1 MKKPKPTR
9 FGLVFL
15 FTVFTFLT
23 LLVTIALFSSVMMTM
38 LQAGWFD
45 DTSLAAKMIPVIVS
59 AVGAL
64 AVGTV
69 ISNLIVRIPLQPIKR
84 LIAAMRR
91 LSEGHFEERLELEED
106 PLGELSLFREVAET
120 FNTLASELQSTEML
134 RSDFVNNFSH
144 EFKTP
149 IVSISGFAQILRHGG
164 LPEEEQREYLDIIV
178 DESARL
184 THMATSVLNMTKIEN
199 QTILTEITVYNVS
212 EQIRKCILMLEKKW
226 VRKNL
231 SIAAEFSEYQV
242 SGNMQLLNQVWIN
255 LLDNAVK
262 FSPDGAEVE
271 VSIREEAD
279 KIIVSFSNYGPEI
292 TRDQERRIYD
302 KFWQGDSSHASEGTG
317 IGLSI
322 VKKIVE
328 LHKGKIEVTSS
339 AERTVFSVYLPGGDR
354 EG

>member
-1 MKKPKPTR
+1 MKKPKTTR

-15 FTVFTFLT
+15 FTVFIFLT
-23 LLVTIALFSSVMMTM
+23 LLVTIVLFGGVMMTM

-45 DTSLAAKMIPVIVS
+45 DTSIDAKMIPVIIS

-64 AVGTV
+64 AIGTV
-69 ISNLIVRIPLQPIKR
+69 VSNLVVRIPLKPIKQ
-84 LIAAMRR
+84 LIVAMRR
-91 LSEGHFEERLELEED
+91 LSEGHFEERLELVEE
-106 PLGELSLFREVAET
+106 PLGEMSLFQEVAET
-120 FNTLASELQSTEML
+120 FNTLASELQSTEMM

-164 LPEEEQREYLDIIV
+164 LSEEEQREYLDIIV

-184 THMATSVLNMTKIEN
+184 THMATSVMNMTKIEN
-199 QTILTEITVYNVS
+199 QTILTEITRYNVS

-226 VRKNL
+226 IRKKI
-231 SIAAEFSEYQV
+231 SITAEFSEHQI

-262 FSPDGAEVE
+262 FSPEGAEVE
-271 VSIREEAD
+271 VRIREDPEG
-279 KIIVSFSNYGPEI
+279 ITVSFCNYGPEI
-292 TRDQERRIYD
+292 TKDQEKRIYD
-302 KFWQGDSSHASEGTG
+302 KFWQGDSSHASEGAG

-322 VKKIVE
+322 VKKIIE
-328 LHKGKIEVTSS
+328 LHKGRIDVSSTS
-339 AERTVFSVYLPGGDR
+339 ERTVFSVWLPYGD
-354 EG
+354 